1 MISTSLTLRC
11 IGRRADTHDVTSW
24 QFVATEG
31 TLPAVL
37 AGQCVTLHTEID
49 GKPQCRA
56 YTLSSSPQDPFWQV
70 TIKDVGLVS
79 HHLHQ
84 TLQLGDEIRVDG
96 PFGDFNLAVLHCERP
111 LLLSAGS
118 GITPMWAMLRDELA
132 KRPNADIRFI
142 HSARSPEDVIFASDL
157 AALAEAHAGVR
168 HALVLEQAPAAYP
181 WVGRLT
187 PAMLRELAP
196 DLLARHVYLCGPAP
210 YMAAVCT
217 MLAELGLPAE
227 QLHQE
232 SFGLPAGTSST
243 APVAAGSDHFWLTL
257 KKERQEGEDTA
268 GPDPAGCAGGGR
280 RNHGGRLPRRC
291 VRGLPLHHGRGDRA
305 SERDDA
311 ECAGSGA
318 RRRAGLLLHHQRGCQ
333 RRLLRGVIGIPSFS
347 RAGRA
352 GRL

>member
-1 MISTSLTLRC
+1 MISISLTLRC

-257 KKERQEGEDTA
+257 KKSGKKVKILPGQTLLAALEGAGETMVAACRAGVCGACRCTTEGEIERQSVMTLSAQDLE
-268 GPDPAGCAGGGR
+268 
-280 RNHGGRLPRRC
+280 
-291 VRGLPLHHGRGDRA
+291 RGVALACSCTIRGDV
-305 SERDDA
+305 SVDY
-311 ECAGSGA
+311 
-318 RRRAGLLLHHQRGCQ
+318 
-333 RRLLRGVIGIPSFS
+333 
-347 RAGRA
+347 
-352 GRL
+352 

>member
-49 GKPQCRA
+49 GNPQCRA

-257 KKERQEGEDTA
+257 KKSGKKVKILPGQTLLAALEGAGETMVAACRAGVCGACRCTTEGEIERQSVMTLSAQDLE
-268 GPDPAGCAGGGR
+268 
-280 RNHGGRLPRRC
+280 
-291 VRGLPLHHGRGDRA
+291 RGVALACSCTIRGDV
-305 SERDDA
+305 SVDY
-311 ECAGSGA
+311 
-318 RRRAGLLLHHQRGCQ
+318 
-333 RRLLRGVIGIPSFS
+333 
-347 RAGRA
+347 
-352 GRL
+352 

>member
-257 KKERQEGEDTA
+257 KKSGKKVKILPGQTLLAALEGAGETMVAACRANVCGACRCTTEGEIERQSVMTLSAQDLE
-268 GPDPAGCAGGGR
+268 
-280 RNHGGRLPRRC
+280 
-291 VRGLPLHHGRGDRA
+291 RGVALACSCTIRGDV
-305 SERDDA
+305 SVDY
-311 ECAGSGA
+311 
-318 RRRAGLLLHHQRGCQ
+318 
-333 RRLLRGVIGIPSFS
+333 
-347 RAGRA
+347 
-352 GRL
+352 

>member
-96 PFGDFNLAVLHCERP
+96 PFGDFNLAVLPCERP

-132 KRPNADIRFI
+132 KRPDADIRFI
-142 HSARSPEDVIFASDL
+142 HSARSPEDVIFADDL

-168 HALVLEQAPAAYP
+168 HALVLEQAPVAYP

-187 PAMLRELAP
+187 PDMLSELAP

-210 YMAAVCT
+210 YMAAVFT
-217 MLAELGLPAE
+217 MLAELGLPAA

-243 APVAAGSDHFWLTL
+243 APVATAGDHFWLTL
-257 KKERQEGEDTA
+257 KKSGKKVKILPGQTLLAALEGAGETMVAACRAGVCGACRCTTEGEIERQSVMTLSAQDLESGVALACSCTI
-268 GPDPAGCAGGGR
+268 
-280 RNHGGRLPRRC
+280 
-291 VRGLPLHHGRGDRA
+291 RGDV
-305 SERDDA
+305 SVDY
-311 ECAGSGA
+311 
-318 RRRAGLLLHHQRGCQ
+318 
-333 RRLLRGVIGIPSFS
+333 
-347 RAGRA
+347 
-352 GRL
+352 

>member
-96 PFGDFNLAVLHCERP
+96 PFGDFNLAVLPCERP

-132 KRPNADIRFI
+132 KRPDADIRFI
-142 HSARSPEDVIFASDL
+142 HSARSPEDVIFADDL
-157 AALAEAHAGVR
+157 TVLAEAHAGVR

-187 PAMLRELAP
+187 PDMLKELAP

-257 KKERQEGEDTA
+257 KKSGKKVKILPGQTLLAALEGAGETMVAACRAGVCGACRCTTEGEIERQSVMTLSPQDLESGVALACSCTA
-268 GPDPAGCAGGGR
+268 
-280 RNHGGRLPRRC
+280 
-291 VRGLPLHHGRGDRA
+291 RGDV
-305 SERDDA
+305 
-311 ECAGSGA
+311 
-318 RRRAGLLLHHQRGCQ
+318 GLDY
-333 RRLLRGVIGIPSFS
+333 
-347 RAGRA
+347 
-352 GRL
+352 

>member
-11 IGRRADTHDVTSW
+11 IGRRADTHDVISW

-96 PFGDFNLAVLHCERP
+96 PFGDFNLAVLPCERP

-132 KRPNADIRFI
+132 KRPDADIRFI

-243 APVAAGSDHFWLTL
+243 VPVAAGSDHFWLTL
-257 KKERQEGEDTA
+257 KKSGKKVKILPGQTLLAALEGAGETMVAACRAGVCGACRCTTEGEIERQSVMTLSAQDLE
-268 GPDPAGCAGGGR
+268 
-280 RNHGGRLPRRC
+280 
-291 VRGLPLHHGRGDRA
+291 RGVALACSCTIRGDV
-305 SERDDA
+305 SVDY
-311 ECAGSGA
+311 
-318 RRRAGLLLHHQRGCQ
+318 
-333 RRLLRGVIGIPSFS
+333 
-347 RAGRA
+347 
-352 GRL
+352 

>member
-1 MISTSLTLRC
+1 MISTSLTLHC

-96 PFGDFNLAVLHCERP
+96 PFGDFNLAVLPCERP

-132 KRPNADIRFI
+132 KRPDADIRFI
-142 HSARSPEDVIFASDL
+142 HSARSPEDVIFADEL

-257 KKERQEGEDTA
+257 KKSGKKVKILPGQTLLAALEGAGETMVAACRAGVCGACRCTTEGEIERQSVMTLSAQDLE
-268 GPDPAGCAGGGR
+268 
-280 RNHGGRLPRRC
+280 
-291 VRGLPLHHGRGDRA
+291 RGVALACSCTIRGDV
-305 SERDDA
+305 SVDY
-311 ECAGSGA
+311 
-318 RRRAGLLLHHQRGCQ
+318 
-333 RRLLRGVIGIPSFS
+333 
-347 RAGRA
+347 
-352 GRL
+352 

>member
-96 PFGDFNLAVLHCERP
+96 PFGDFNLAVLPCERP

-257 KKERQEGEDTA
+257 KKSGKKVKILPGQTLLAALEGAGETMVAACRAGVCGACRCTTEGEIERQSVMTLSAQDLE
-268 GPDPAGCAGGGR
+268 
-280 RNHGGRLPRRC
+280 
-291 VRGLPLHHGRGDRA
+291 RGVALACSCTIRGDV
-305 SERDDA
+305 SVDY
-311 ECAGSGA
+311 
-318 RRRAGLLLHHQRGCQ
+318 
-333 RRLLRGVIGIPSFS
+333 
-347 RAGRA
+347 
-352 GRL
+352 

>member
-96 PFGDFNLAVLHCERP
+96 PFGDFNLAVLPCERP

-132 KRPNADIRFI
+132 KRPDADIRFI

-257 KKERQEGEDTA
+257 KKSGKKVKILPGQTLLAALEGAGETMMAACRAGVCGACRCTTTGEIERQSVMTLSPQDLESGVALACSCTA
-268 GPDPAGCAGGGR
+268 
-280 RNHGGRLPRRC
+280 
-291 VRGLPLHHGRGDRA
+291 RGDV
-305 SERDDA
+305 
-311 ECAGSGA
+311 
-318 RRRAGLLLHHQRGCQ
+318 GLDY
-333 RRLLRGVIGIPSFS
+333 
-347 RAGRA
+347 
-352 GRL
+352 